1 MNDNITPKIE
11 QSFSFRWIKL
21 GIGLVLLLGSSLL
34 PNLYLII
41 ALGGI
46 ALMTAFASF
55 GNYDY
60 RGEPSKLPYKIVR
73 YVLAVLLFALAVIQ
87 IYVQIAM
94 PNTVH
99 YTPYSTVVDVA
110 LIAYLLMYKPSNTS
124 TRDKI
129 LKGVGYTAILI
140 GVNSLQNSQ
149 KFVEHLTYSGMK
161 INWVAIF
168 TSSLVMIVGVVL
180 LIYSTRRSC

>member
-1 MNDNITPKIE
+1 ME

-21 GIGLVLLLGSSLL
+21 GIGLIFLLGSSLL

-46 ALMTAFASF
+46 AVMTAFASF
-55 GNYDY
+55 GNYNY
-60 RGEPSKLPYKIVR
+60 RGVPSKQIYRIVR
-73 YVLAVLLFALAVIQ
+73 YILAVLILVLAVIQ

-110 LIAYLLMYKPSNTS
+110 LIAYLLMYKPSNSSNTG
-124 TRDKI
+124 KI
-129 LKGVGYTAILI
+129 MKATGYTAVLI
-140 GVNSLQNSQ
+140 GVYALQNSQ
-149 KFVEHLTYSGMK
+149 SIVEHLTYTGME
-161 INWVAIF
+161 INWGVIFFCAI
-168 TSSLVMIVGVVL
+168 LMIAGIVL
-180 LIYSTRRSC
+180 IIYSSNKS